1 MAKRTRSKAARQQAV
16 SADGL
21 ATAVYNKGRKVRF
34 GTLVKDGWFS
44 ATPDDTDIARA
55 IRTNNPGALN
65 ISAWQR
71 SRPGFVGQT
80 PADAA
85 GNITAIYQTPEQGI
99 AAWYFLLS
107 NRYGFGKTGQFDL
120 VSLARKYAG
129 QNATSAEVKAYT
141 DGWSKW
147 SNGALQP
154 GTVIHFALDEELLD
168 FAKAEFA
175 HEAGAVSPLHDD
187 QILYGFA
194 LERQAA

>member
-1 MAKRTRSKAARQQAV
+1 MAKRTRSKAVRQQAV
-16 SADGL
+16 PADGL
-21 ATAVYNKGRKVRF
+21 ATSVYNKGRKVRF

-44 ATPDDTDIARA
+44 ATPDDTDIART

-65 ISAWQR
+65 VSTWQR
-71 SRPGFVGQT
+71 SVRRPLMQ
-80 PADAA
+80 
-85 GNITAIYQTPEQGI
+85 PETLPRSIGHPSKAI

-120 VSLARKYAG
+120 ASLARKYAG
-129 QNATSAEVKAYT
+129 QDATPAEVKAYT

-154 GTVIHFALDEELLD
+154 DTIIHFALDEELLD

>member
-1 MAKRTRSKAARQQAV
+1 MAKRTRSKAVRQQAFP
-16 SADGL
+16 ADGL
-21 ATAVYNKGRKVRF
+21 ATSVYNKGRKVRF
-34 GTLVKDGWFS
+34 GTLVNYGWFS

-65 ISAWQR
+65 VSSWQR

-80 PADAA
+80 SADAA

-107 NRYGFGKTGQFDL
+107 NRYGFGKMGQFDH
-120 VSLARKYAG
+120 
-129 QNATSAEVKAYT
+129 
-141 DGWSKW
+141 
-147 SNGALQP
+147 
-154 GTVIHFALDEELLD
+154 HFALDEELLD
-168 FAKAEFA
+168 VAKAEFA

-194 LERQAA
+194 LEKPAAWEQFAKIRVTLTPLPGSEDHKVLLQNGTWLDTDRSE